1 MTKERADTFL
11 AVQPSSCPART
22 QWSGACSRQRQRKQR
37 HSQAIWGGIVRRRL
51 SPTRMPSTP
60 RSQPAHAHLEAGAG
74 CEYVCDWVGAL
85 AGCAGCCWLGSR
97 AVSQPGRRAVRQLI
111 HRQRPA
117 SHPPLMTSPT
127 PRRKEKVAAPLVW
140 SKILPLLFSLPTY
153 RITTFFPA
161 FASWASGRPCRQP
174 GSTGGCSRADGGRGE
189 LQRVQAVGSA
199 RGTQGTHGEQA
210 CWCGSGRAQGIRAG
224 GGSGVAS
231 CKY

>member
-1 MTKERADTFL
+1 
-11 AVQPSSCPART
+11 
-22 QWSGACSRQRQRKQR
+22 
-37 HSQAIWGGIVRRRL
+37 
-51 SPTRMPSTP
+51 MPSTP

-97 AVSQPGRRAVRQLI
+97 AVRQSASQAGGQSGSSFTGSA
-111 HRQRPA
+111 
-117 SHPPLMTSPT
+117 
-127 PRRKEKVAAPLVW
+127 PRRKEKVATPLVW

-161 FASWASGRPCRQP
+161 FASLASGRPCRQP
-174 GSTGGCSRADGGRGE
+174 GSRGGCSRADGGSGE

-210 CWCGSGRAQGIRAG
+210 CWCGSGRAQGRRAG
-224 GGSGVAS
+224 GGSGVAR